1 MNNMIRKKCEECNG
15 KIIHKKIDY
24 MLLGENLG
32 KFPAEVCTS
41 CEEIVFDENISEQI
55 DEVAKKRGLWG
66 MQARARIGKVGNSF
80 NVIINSKIA
89 KFLEL
94 KKGEEV
100 TIYPE
105 NRKKLVITV

>member
-1 MNNMIRKKCEECNG
+1 MIRKTCEECGGRIVN
-15 KIIHKKIDY
+15 KKIDY

-32 KFPAEVCTS
+32 KFSAEVCTS
-41 CEEIVFDENISEQI
+41 CKETVFDEKISEQI
-55 DEVAKKRGLWG
+55 DEVAKERGLWG

-105 NRKKLVITV
+105 NKRKLVITV